1 VFEKMS
7 FVHINASVASP
18 GPRTKSAFFFHAGH
32 LATLSPAVEKAPTE
46 SCALGC
52 AALLYGAFDG
62 SKCAPRACPEQ
73 K

>member
-1 VFEKMS
+1 M
-7 FVHINASVASP
+7 
-18 GPRTKSAFFFHAGH
+18 
-32 LATLSPAVEKAPTE
+32 EKAPTA

-73 K
+73 KWLSATLTGNCRTQPGLFQIGLNLMQRFCPRVFRLHIGR

>member
-1 VFEKMS
+1 M
-7 FVHINASVASP
+7 
-18 GPRTKSAFFFHAGH
+18 
-32 LATLSPAVEKAPTE
+32 EKAPTA